1 MNVGHLL
8 GAEEHSFSFGK
19 IKNEVVRQ
27 VPATK
32 LVDSLLYLGIAMA
45 DGGRFAV
52 DVGVVSSAYLWDLID
67 LSRFSAKS
75 LT

>member
-8 GAEEHSFSFGK
+8 GAEEHGSSFGK
-19 IKNEVVRQ
+19 IKNEVVMQ

-32 LVDSLLYLGIAMA
+32 LVDSLPYLGIALA

-52 DVGVVSSAYLWDLID
+52 DVGVVSSAYLWDLTD
-67 LSRFSAKS
+67 VSRFLAKS

>member
-1 MNVGHLL
+1 MNVGHML
-8 GAEEHSFSFGK
+8 GAEEHGSSSGK

-27 VPATK
+27 LPATK

-67 LSRFSAKS
+67 VSRFSAKS